1 MSGQGNLKT
10 YLKVFVN
17 IGILLVLLLLCVF
30 VVPRIIIYF
39 MPFVIGWMI
48 ALIASPPV
56 RFLEKHLKIK
66 RKVGSAVTI
75 IAVIAAVIIGGYLL
89 GAKLIEEIIDFIG
102 DLPLMWEGLQ
112 SDFAESAQRLQVAS
126 RLLPKS
132 LGDTIKDVSENIGE
146 YVGDFVGKLVNKMSS
161 PTLEALS
168 RFAGNIP
175 SIFIGVVMCLL
186 SAYMFV
192 ADKEYVPNL
201 LRKVLPLSIT
211 ERFSLI
217 KRGLYRA
224 VGGYF
229 KAQFKIEIWMYLLL
243 TTGFWILRVRYAF
256 LIAIGVALLD
266 LLPFFGTGTILL
278 PWAAIKF
285 LSGDYM
291 MVIGLLIIWGVGQ
304 LARQMIQPKIVGD
317 SVGLAPIPTL
327 VLLFV
332 GYKAA
337 GVIGMIIAVPIGIIV
352 LNMYEEGV
360 FDTFLDS
367 LKILYAGLSNF
378 RHLTQE
384 DMEAVRIYKEKEKKR
399 IEARERKLKEQ
410 QEKQEKQEQGREA

>member
-1 MSGQGNLKT
+1 MSGQGNLRT

-17 IGILLVLLLLCVF
+17 IGILLVLLLLCIF

-75 IAVIAAVIIGGYLL
+75 IAVIAIVIIGGYLL
-89 GAKLIEEIIDFIG
+89 GAKLIEEIVDFIG

-112 SDFAESAQRLQVAS
+112 RDFAESAQRLQVAS

-132 LGDTIKDVSENIGE
+132 LGDTIKNISENIGE
-146 YVGDFVGKLVNKMSS
+146 YVGDFVGKLVDKMSS

-175 SIFIGVVMCLL
+175 SIFIGVIMCLL

-201 LRKVLPLSIT
+201 LKKVLPLSIT
-211 ERFSLI
+211 ERWSLI

-229 KAQFKIEIWMYLLL
+229 KAQFKIEVWMYLLL
-243 TTGFWILRVRYAF
+243 AIGFWILRVRYAF

-304 LARQMIQPKIVGD
+304 LARQVIQPKIVGD

-327 VLLFV
+327 ILLFV

-337 GVIGMIIAVPIGIIV
+337 GVIGMIIAVPIGIII

-367 LKILYAGLSNF
+367 LKILYASLSNF

-384 DMEAVRIYKEKEKKR
+384 DMEAVRIYKEQEKKR
-399 IEARERKLKEQ
+399 IEAKERKLKEQ
-410 QEKQEKQEQGREA
+410 QEKGKEA

>member
-1 MSGQGNLKT
+1 MSGQGNLRT

-17 IGILLVLLLLCVF
+17 IGILLVLLLLCIF

-39 MPFVIGWMI
+39 MPFVIGWII

-75 IAVIAAVIIGGYLL
+75 IAVIAVVIIGGYLL
-89 GAKLIEEIIDFIG
+89 GVKLVEEIVDFIG

-112 SDFAESAQRLQVAS
+112 RDFAESAQRLQVAS

-132 LGDTIKDVSENIGE
+132 LGDTIKNISENIGE
-146 YVGDFVGKLVNKMSS
+146 YVGDFVGKLVEKMSS

-175 SIFIGVVMCLL
+175 SIFIGVIMCLL

-201 LRKVLPLSIT
+201 LKKVLPLSIT
-211 ERFSLI
+211 ERWSLI

-229 KAQFKIEIWMYLLL
+229 KAQFKIEVWMYLLL
-243 TTGFWILRVRYAF
+243 ATGFWILRVRYAF

-304 LARQMIQPKIVGD
+304 LARQVIQPKIVGD

-337 GVIGMIIAVPIGIIV
+337 GVIGMIIAVPIGIII

-367 LKILYAGLSNF
+367 LKILYASLSNF

-384 DMEAVRIYKEKEKKR
+384 DMEAVRIYKEQEKKR
-399 IEARERKLKEQ
+399 IEAKERKLKEQ
-410 QEKQEKQEQGREA
+410 QEKGKEA

>member
-1 MSGQGNLKT
+1 MSGQGNLRT

-17 IGILLVLLLLCVF
+17 IGILLVLLLLCIF

-39 MPFVIGWMI
+39 MPFVIGWII

-75 IAVIAAVIIGGYLL
+75 IAVIAIVIIGGYLL
-89 GAKLIEEIIDFIG
+89 GAKLIEEIVDFIG

-112 SDFAESAQRLQVAS
+112 RDFAESAQRLQVAS

-132 LGDTIKDVSENIGE
+132 LGDTIKNISENIGE
-146 YVGDFVGKLVNKMSS
+146 YVGDFVGKLVDKMSS

-175 SIFIGVVMCLL
+175 SIFIGVIMCLL

-201 LRKVLPLSIT
+201 LKKVLPLSIT
-211 ERFSLI
+211 ERWSLI

-229 KAQFKIEIWMYLLL
+229 KAQFKIEVWMYLLL
-243 TTGFWILRVRYAF
+243 ATGFWILRVRYAF

-304 LARQMIQPKIVGD
+304 LARQVIQPKIVGD

-337 GVIGMIIAVPIGIIV
+337 GVIGMIIAVPIGIII

-367 LKILYAGLSNF
+367 LKILYASLSNF

-384 DMEAVRIYKEKEKKR
+384 DMEAVRIYKEQEKKR
-399 IEARERKLKEQ
+399 IEAKERKLKEQ
-410 QEKQEKQEQGREA
+410 QEKGKEA

>member
-1 MSGQGNLKT
+1 MSGQGNLRT

-17 IGILLVLLLLCVF
+17 IGILLVLLLLCIF

-39 MPFVIGWMI
+39 MPFVIGWII

-75 IAVIAAVIIGGYLL
+75 IAVIAIVIIGGYLL
-89 GAKLIEEIIDFIG
+89 GAKLIEEIVDFIG

-112 SDFAESAQRLQVAS
+112 RDFAESAQRLQVAS

-132 LGDTIKDVSENIGE
+132 LGDTIKNISENIGE
-146 YVGDFVGKLVNKMSS
+146 YVGDFVGKLVEKMSS

-175 SIFIGVVMCLL
+175 SIFIGVIMCLL

-201 LRKVLPLSIT
+201 LKKVLPLSIT
-211 ERFSLI
+211 ERWSLI

-229 KAQFKIEIWMYLLL
+229 KAQFKIEVWMYLLL
-243 TTGFWILRVRYAF
+243 AIGFWILRVRYAF

-304 LARQMIQPKIVGD
+304 LARQVIQPKIVGD

-337 GVIGMIIAVPIGIIV
+337 GVIGMIIAVPIGIIL

-367 LKILYAGLSNF
+367 LKILYASLSNF

-384 DMEAVRIYKEKEKKR
+384 DMEAVRIYKEQEKKR
-399 IEARERKLKEQ
+399 IEAKERKLKEQ
-410 QEKQEKQEQGREA
+410 QEKGKEA

>member
-1 MSGQGNLKT
+1 MSGQGNLRT

-17 IGILLVLLLLCVF
+17 IGILLVLLLLCIF

-39 MPFVIGWMI
+39 MPFVIGWII

-56 RFLEKHLKIK
+56 RFLEKHLKIN

-75 IAVIAAVIIGGYLL
+75 IAVIAVVIIGGYLL
-89 GAKLIEEIIDFIG
+89 GAKLIEEIVDFIG

-112 SDFAESAQRLQVAS
+112 RDFAESAQRLQVAS

-132 LGDTIKDVSENIGE
+132 LGDTIKNISENIGE
-146 YVGDFVGKLVNKMSS
+146 YVGDFVGKLVDKMSS

-175 SIFIGVVMCLL
+175 SIFIGVIMCLL

-201 LRKVLPLSIT
+201 LKKVLPLSIT

-229 KAQFKIEIWMYLLL
+229 KAQFKIEVWMYLLL
-243 TTGFWILRVRYAF
+243 ATGFWILRVRYAF
-256 LIAIGVALLD
+256 LIAIAVALLD
-266 LLPFFGTGTILL
+266 LLPFFGTGTVLL

-304 LARQMIQPKIVGD
+304 LARQVIQPKIVGD

-327 VLLFV
+327 VLLFA

-337 GVIGMIIAVPIGIIV
+337 GVIGMIIAVPIGIII

-367 LKILYAGLSNF
+367 LKILYASLSNF

-384 DMEAVRIYKEKEKKR
+384 DMEAVRIYKEQEKKR
-399 IEARERKLKEQ
+399 IEARKRKLKEQ
-410 QEKQEKQEQGREA
+410 QEKGKEA

>member
-1 MSGQGNLKT
+1 MSGQGNLRT

-17 IGILLVLLLLCVF
+17 IGILLVLLLFCIF

-39 MPFVIGWMI
+39 MPFVIGWII

-75 IAVIAAVIIGGYLL
+75 IAVIAVVIIGGYLL
-89 GAKLIEEIIDFIG
+89 GVKLVEEIVDFIG

-112 SDFAESAQRLQVAS
+112 RDFAESAQRLQVAS

-132 LGDTIKDVSENIGE
+132 LGDTIKNISENIGE
-146 YVGDFVGKLVNKMSS
+146 YVGDFVGKLVEKMSS

-175 SIFIGVVMCLL
+175 SIFIGVIMCLL

-192 ADKEYVPNL
+192 ADKEYVPHL
-201 LRKVLPLSIT
+201 LKKVLPLSIT
-211 ERFSLI
+211 ERWSLI

-229 KAQFKIEIWMYLLL
+229 KAQFKIEVWMYLLL
-243 TTGFWILRVRYAF
+243 ATGFWILRVRYAF

-266 LLPFFGTGTILL
+266 LLPFFGTGTILI

-304 LARQMIQPKIVGD
+304 LARQVIQPKIVGD

-327 VLLFV
+327 ILLFV

-337 GVIGMIIAVPIGIIV
+337 GVIGMIIAVPIGIII

-367 LKILYAGLSNF
+367 LKILYASLSNF

-384 DMEAVRIYKEKEKKR
+384 DMEAVCIYKEQEKKR
-399 IEARERKLKEQ
+399 IEAKERKLKEQ
-410 QEKQEKQEQGREA
+410 QEKGKEA

>member
-1 MSGQGNLKT
+1 MSGQGNLRT

-17 IGILLVLLLLCVF
+17 IGILLVLLLLCIF

-39 MPFVIGWMI
+39 MPFVIGWII

-75 IAVIAAVIIGGYLL
+75 IAVIAVVIIGGYLL
-89 GAKLIEEIIDFIG
+89 GVKLVEEIVDFIG

-112 SDFAESAQRLQVAS
+112 RDFAESAQRLQVAS

-132 LGDTIKDVSENIGE
+132 LGDTIKNISENIGE
-146 YVGDFVGKLVNKMSS
+146 YVGDFVGKLVEKMSS

-175 SIFIGVVMCLL
+175 SIFIGVIMCLL

-211 ERFSLI
+211 ERWSLI

-229 KAQFKIEIWMYLLL
+229 KAQFKIEVWMYLLL
-243 TTGFWILRVRYAF
+243 ASGFWILRVRYAF

-304 LARQMIQPKIVGD
+304 LARQVIQPKIVGD

-327 VLLFV
+327 ILLFV

-337 GVIGMIIAVPIGIIV
+337 GVIGMIIAVPIGIII

-367 LKILYAGLSNF
+367 LKILYASLSNF

-384 DMEAVRIYKEKEKKR
+384 DMEAVRIYKEQEKKR
-399 IEARERKLKEQ
+399 IEAKERKLKEQ
-410 QEKQEKQEQGREA
+410 QEKGKEA

>member
-1 MSGQGNLKT
+1 MSGQGNLRT

-17 IGILLVLLLLCVF
+17 IGILLVLLLLCIF

-39 MPFVIGWMI
+39 MPCVIGWII

-75 IAVIAAVIIGGYLL
+75 IAVIAVVIIGGYLL
-89 GAKLIEEIIDFIG
+89 GVKLVEEIVDFIG

-112 SDFAESAQRLQVAS
+112 RDFAESAQRLQVAS

-132 LGDTIKDVSENIGE
+132 LGDTIKNISENIGE
-146 YVGDFVGKLVNKMSS
+146 YVGDFVGKLVEKMSS

-175 SIFIGVVMCLL
+175 SLFIGVIMCLL

-211 ERFSLI
+211 ERWSLI

-229 KAQFKIEIWMYLLL
+229 KAQFKIEVWMYLLL
-243 TTGFWILRVRYAF
+243 ATGFWILRVRYAF

-304 LARQMIQPKIVGD
+304 LARQVIQPKIVGD

-337 GVIGMIIAVPIGIIV
+337 GVIGMIIAVPIGIIL

-367 LKILYAGLSNF
+367 LKILYASLSNF

-384 DMEAVRIYKEKEKKR
+384 DMEAVRIYKEQEKKR
-399 IEARERKLKEQ
+399 IEAKERKLKEQ
-410 QEKQEKQEQGREA
+410 QEKGKEA

>member
-1 MSGQGNLKT
+1 MSGQGNLRT

-17 IGILLVLLLLCVF
+17 IGILLVLLLLCIF

-39 MPFVIGWMI
+39 MPFVIGWII

-75 IAVIAAVIIGGYLL
+75 IAVIAVVIIGGYLL
-89 GAKLIEEIIDFIG
+89 GVKLVEEIVDFIG

-112 SDFAESAQRLQVAS
+112 RDFAESAQRLQVAS

-132 LGDTIKDVSENIGE
+132 LGDTIKNISENIGE
-146 YVGDFVGKLVNKMSS
+146 YVGDFVGKLVEKMSS

-175 SIFIGVVMCLL
+175 SIFIGVIMCLL

-211 ERFSLI
+211 ERWSLI

-229 KAQFKIEIWMYLLL
+229 KAQFKIEVWMYLLL
-243 TTGFWILRVRYAF
+243 ATGFWILRVRYAF

-291 MVIGLLIIWGVGQ
+291 MVIGLLSIWGVGQ
-304 LARQMIQPKIVGD
+304 LARQVIQPKIVGD

-327 VLLFV
+327 ILLFV

-337 GVIGMIIAVPIGIIV
+337 GVIGMIIAVPIGIII

-367 LKILYAGLSNF
+367 LKILYASLSNF

-384 DMEAVRIYKEKEKKR
+384 DMEAVRIYKEQEKKR
-399 IEARERKLKEQ
+399 IEAKERKLKEQ
-410 QEKQEKQEQGREA
+410 QEKGKEA

>member
-1 MSGQGNLKT
+1 MSGQGNLRT

-17 IGILLVLLLLCVF
+17 IGILLVLLLLCIF

-39 MPFVIGWMI
+39 MPFVIGWII

-75 IAVIAAVIIGGYLL
+75 IAVIAVVIIGGYLL
-89 GAKLIEEIIDFIG
+89 GVKLVEEIVDFIG

-112 SDFAESAQRLQVAS
+112 RDFAESAQRLQVAS

-132 LGDTIKDVSENIGE
+132 LGDTIKNISENIGE
-146 YVGDFVGKLVNKMSS
+146 YVGDFVGKLVDKMSS

-175 SIFIGVVMCLL
+175 SIFIGVIMCLL

-211 ERFSLI
+211 ERWSLI

-229 KAQFKIEIWMYLLL
+229 KAQFKIEVWMYLLL
-243 TTGFWILRVRYAF
+243 AIGFWILRVRYAF

-304 LARQMIQPKIVGD
+304 LARQVIQPKIVGD

-337 GVIGMIIAVPIGIIV
+337 GVIGMIIAVPIGIIL

-367 LKILYAGLSNF
+367 LKILYASLSNF

-384 DMEAVRIYKEKEKKR
+384 DMEAVRIYKEQEKKR
-399 IEARERKLKEQ
+399 IEAKERKLKEQ
-410 QEKQEKQEQGREA
+410 QEKGKEA

>member
-1 MSGQGNLKT
+1 MSGQGNLRT

-17 IGILLVLLLLCVF
+17 IGILLVLLLLCIF

-56 RFLEKHLKIK
+56 KFLEKHLKIK

-75 IAVIAAVIIGGYLL
+75 IAVIAVVIIGGYLL
-89 GAKLIEEIIDFIG
+89 GAKLIEEIVDFIG

-112 SDFAESAQRLQVAS
+112 RDFAESAQRLQVAS

-132 LGDTIKDVSENIGE
+132 LGDTIKNISENIGE
-146 YVGDFVGKLVNKMSS
+146 YVGDFVGKLVDKMSS

-175 SIFIGVVMCLL
+175 SIFIGVIMCLL

-201 LRKVLPLSIT
+201 LKKVLPLSIT

-229 KAQFKIEIWMYLLL
+229 KAQFKIEVWMYLLL
-243 TTGFWILRVRYAF
+243 ATGFWILRVRYAF
-256 LIAIGVALLD
+256 LIAIAVALLD
-266 LLPFFGTGTILL
+266 LLPFFGTGTVLL

-304 LARQMIQPKIVGD
+304 LARQVIQPKIVGD

-327 VLLFV
+327 VLLFA

-337 GVIGMIIAVPIGIIV
+337 GVIGMIIAVPIGIII

-367 LKILYAGLSNF
+367 LKILYASLSNF

-384 DMEAVRIYKEKEKKR
+384 DMEAVRIYKEQEKKR
-399 IEARERKLKEQ
+399 IEARKRKLKEQ
-410 QEKQEKQEQGREA
+410 QEKGKEA

>member
-1 MSGQGNLKT
+1 MSGQGNLRT

-17 IGILLVLLLLCVF
+17 IGILLVLLLLCIF

-56 RFLEKHLKIK
+56 KFLEKHLKIK
-66 RKVGSAVTI
+66 RKGGSAVTI
-75 IAVIAAVIIGGYLL
+75 IAVIAVVIIGGYLL
-89 GAKLIEEIIDFIG
+89 GAKLIEEIVDFIG

-112 SDFAESAQRLQVAS
+112 RDFAESAQRLQVAS

-132 LGDTIKDVSENIGE
+132 LGDTIKNISENIGE
-146 YVGDFVGKLVNKMSS
+146 YVGDFVGKLVDKMSS

-175 SIFIGVVMCLL
+175 SIFIGVIMCLL

-201 LRKVLPLSIT
+201 LKKVLPLSIT

-229 KAQFKIEIWMYLLL
+229 KAQFKIEVWMYLLL
-243 TTGFWILRVRYAF
+243 ATGFWILRVRYAF
-256 LIAIGVALLD
+256 LIAIAVALLD
-266 LLPFFGTGTILL
+266 LLPFFGTGTVLL

-304 LARQMIQPKIVGD
+304 LARQVIQPKIVGD

-327 VLLFV
+327 VLLFA

-337 GVIGMIIAVPIGIIV
+337 GVIGMIIAVPIGIII

-367 LKILYAGLSNF
+367 LKILYASLSNF

-384 DMEAVRIYKEKEKKR
+384 DMEAVRIYKEQEKKR
-399 IEARERKLKEQ
+399 IEARKRKLKEQ
-410 QEKQEKQEQGREA
+410 QEKGKEA

>member
-1 MSGQGNLKT
+1 MSGQGNLRT

-17 IGILLVLLLLCVF
+17 IGILLVLLLLCIF

-75 IAVIAAVIIGGYLL
+75 IAVIAVVIIGGYLL
-89 GAKLIEEIIDFIG
+89 GVKLVEEIVDFIG

-112 SDFAESAQRLQVAS
+112 RDFAESAQRLQVAS

-132 LGDTIKDVSENIGE
+132 LGDTIKNISENIGE
-146 YVGDFVGKLVNKMSS
+146 YVGDFVGKLVDKMSS

-175 SIFIGVVMCLL
+175 SIFIGVIMCLL

-211 ERFSLI
+211 ERWSLI

-229 KAQFKIEIWMYLLL
+229 KAQFKIEVWMYLLL
-243 TTGFWILRVRYAF
+243 ATGFWILRVRYAF

-304 LARQMIQPKIVGD
+304 LARQVIQPKIVGD

-327 VLLFV
+327 ILLFV

-337 GVIGMIIAVPIGIIV
+337 GVIGMIIAVPIGIII

-367 LKILYAGLSNF
+367 LKILYASLSNF

-384 DMEAVRIYKEKEKKR
+384 DMEAVRIYKEQEKKR
-399 IEARERKLKEQ
+399 IEAKERKLKEQ
-410 QEKQEKQEQGREA
+410 QEKGKEA

>member
-1 MSGQGNLKT
+1 MSGQGNLRT

-17 IGILLVLLLLCVF
+17 IGILLVLLLLCIF

-39 MPFVIGWMI
+39 MPFVIGWII

-75 IAVIAAVIIGGYLL
+75 IAVIAVVIIGGYLL
-89 GAKLIEEIIDFIG
+89 GAKLIEEIVDFIG

-112 SDFAESAQRLQVAS
+112 RDFAESAQRLQVAS

-132 LGDTIKDVSENIGE
+132 LGDTIKNISENIGE
-146 YVGDFVGKLVNKMSS
+146 YVGDFVGKLVDKMSS

-175 SIFIGVVMCLL
+175 SIFIGVIMCLL

-201 LRKVLPLSIT
+201 LKKVLPLSIT
-211 ERFSLI
+211 ERWSLI

-229 KAQFKIEIWMYLLL
+229 KAQFKIEVWMYLLL
-243 TTGFWILRVRYAF
+243 AIGFWILRVRYAF

-304 LARQMIQPKIVGD
+304 LARQVIQPKIVGD

-337 GVIGMIIAVPIGIIV
+337 GVIGMIIAVPIGIIL

-367 LKILYAGLSNF
+367 LKILYASLSNF

-384 DMEAVRIYKEKEKKR
+384 DMEAVRIYKEQEKKR
-399 IEARERKLKEQ
+399 IEAKKRKLKEQ
-410 QEKQEKQEQGREA
+410 QEKGKEA

>member
-1 MSGQGNLKT
+1 MSGQGNLRT

-17 IGILLVLLLLCVF
+17 IGILLALLLLCIF

-39 MPFVIGWMI
+39 MPFVIGWII

-75 IAVIAAVIIGGYLL
+75 IAVIAIVIIGGYLL
-89 GAKLIEEIIDFIG
+89 GAKLIEEIVDFIG

-112 SDFAESAQRLQVAS
+112 RDFAESAQRLQVAS

-132 LGDTIKDVSENIGE
+132 LGDTIKNISENIGE
-146 YVGDFVGKLVNKMSS
+146 YVGDFVGKLVDKMSS

-175 SIFIGVVMCLL
+175 SIFIGVIMCLL

-201 LRKVLPLSIT
+201 LKKVLPLSIT
-211 ERFSLI
+211 ERWSLI

-229 KAQFKIEIWMYLLL
+229 KAQFKIEVWMYLLL
-243 TTGFWILRVRYAF
+243 AIGFWILRVRYAF

-304 LARQMIQPKIVGD
+304 LARQVIQPKIVGD

-337 GVIGMIIAVPIGIIV
+337 GVIGMIIAVPIGIIL

-367 LKILYAGLSNF
+367 LKILYASLSNF

-384 DMEAVRIYKEKEKKR
+384 DMEAVRIYKEQEKKR
-399 IEARERKLKEQ
+399 IEAKERKLKEQ
-410 QEKQEKQEQGREA
+410 QEKGKEA